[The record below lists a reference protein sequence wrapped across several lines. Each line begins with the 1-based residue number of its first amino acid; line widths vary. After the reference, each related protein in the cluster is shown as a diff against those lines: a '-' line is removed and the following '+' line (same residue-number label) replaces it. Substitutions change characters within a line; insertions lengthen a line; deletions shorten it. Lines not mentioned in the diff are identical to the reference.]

1 MTTHV
6 CQYRMTPKE
15 LRHAIYARH
24 KQVYAWHWRLAHIFI
39 GLLLV
44 IGCGV
49 SMVRIVEI
57 GYTEVATPMFFTMYG
72 LFFLLG
78 VILLC
83 YKHVAVVVQ
92 LMNAKKSGLFEKE
105 FKYETSM
112 DGIASEAFGT
122 DVTLAWRTFR
132 QNGVERDGII
142 LILSGGAFHW
152 LAKSGFADE
161 AAWNETVEI
170 ARKRLLK
177 NDVDS
182 IM

>member
-1 MTTHV
+1 MMTYV
-6 CQYRMTPKE
+6 CQYKMTPTE

-24 KQVYAWHWRLAHIFI
+24 KQVYAWHWRLAHVFI

-44 IGCGV
+44 IGCGISIIHV
-49 SMVRIVEI
+49 MKTE
-57 GYTEVATPMFFTMYG
+57 YTEIATPMFLSMYS

-83 YKHVAVVVQ
+83 YKHVSVIVQ
-92 LMNAKKSGLFEKE
+92 VMNAKKSGLFEKE

-132 QNGVERDGII
+132 QNGVGRDGII
-142 LILSGGAFHW
+142 LILPGGAFHW

-170 ARKRLLK
+170 ARKRLPK

>member
-6 CQYRMTPKE
+6 CQYKMTSTE
-15 LRHAIYARH
+15 LRRAVCARH
-24 KQVYAWHWRLAHIFI
+24 KQVYAWHWRLAHVFI

-44 IGCGV
+44 IGCGI
-49 SMVRIVEI
+49 SMVRVMEV
-57 GYTEVATPMFFTMYG
+57 GYAEGATPMFLSMYG

-92 LMNAKKSGLFEKE
+92 VMNAKKSGLFEKE

-170 ARKRLLK
+170 ARKRLPK
-177 NDVDS
+177 NDVDL
-182 IM
+182 IN

>member
-1 MTTHV
+1 MTHV
-6 CQYRMTPKE
+6 CQYKMTPQE
-15 LRHAIYARH
+15 LRWAIRARH
-24 KQVYAWHWRLAHIFI
+24 RHVYAWHWRLAHVVI

-78 VILLC
+78 LILLF
-83 YKHVAVVVQ
+83 YKQVSVIVQ
-92 LMNAKKSGLFEKE
+92 LMNAKKNGLFGKE

-112 DGIASEAFGT
+112 DGVASEGFGT

-132 QNGVERDGII
+132 ESGVEQHGII
-142 LILSGGAFHW
+142 LILPGGAFHW
-152 LAKSGFADE
+152 LPKDGFENE
-161 AAWNETVEI
+161 AAWEETAEI
-170 ARKRLLK
+170 ARKRLPK
-177 NDVDS
+177 KDVDL
-182 IM
+182 IN